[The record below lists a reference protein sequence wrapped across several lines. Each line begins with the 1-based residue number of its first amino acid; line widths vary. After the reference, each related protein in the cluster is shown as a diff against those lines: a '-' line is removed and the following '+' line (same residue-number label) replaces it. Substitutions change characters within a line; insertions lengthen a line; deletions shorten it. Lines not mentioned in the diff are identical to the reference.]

1 MRPVFT
7 YRNRF
12 LYNFV
17 EQKYRK
23 RQKSSMRLEK
33 LNIKRIETFH
43 FYPFL

>member
-1 MRPVFT
+1 ML
-7 YRNRF
+7 
-12 LYNFV
+12 LYSYI
-17 EQKYRK
+17 EQNCRK